1 MHPTLLTQLLGK
13 VGEAWLTHA
22 KAINLPSLLEQAV
35 LSWFMLAAS
44 FWRKGEQHIVIQRVN
59 FNLSQSGRLVFCLPA
74 CAELAC
80 V

>member
-44 FWRKGEQHIVIQRVN
+44 FWRKGGTAHCNSEGEFQPQPVWKTGV
-59 FNLSQSGRLVFCLPA
+59 L
-74 CAELAC
+74 LAC
-80 V
+80 LC